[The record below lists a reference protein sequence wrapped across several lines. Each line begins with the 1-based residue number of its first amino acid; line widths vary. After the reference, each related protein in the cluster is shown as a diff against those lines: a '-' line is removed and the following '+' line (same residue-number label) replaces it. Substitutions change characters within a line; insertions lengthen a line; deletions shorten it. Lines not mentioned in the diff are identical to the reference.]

1 MVIKEE
7 PTRLDEALRA
17 ARKETDR
24 QILGMKY
31 HLQMVTNKVVD
42 IEKEAES
49 KLTMSA
55 FPPWLT
61 KSSALLGNLN

>member
-1 MVIKEE
+1 MVVKEE

-31 HLQMVTNKVVD
+31 HLQMVTDKVVD

-49 KLTMSA
+49 MS
-55 FPPWLT
+55 FFSMVRDFML
-61 KSSALLGNLN
+61 KDELYSDE